1 MTACAMRVREVT
13 IAYRG
18 QGRKVPDAIREPGD
32 AVRLFRCIVPD
43 HVREHF
49 LALYLN
55 ARHRPIGFRV
65 IATGTADSALIH
77 PREVFQAG
85 ILLGATALI
94 VGHNHPSGDPSPSA
108 EDREITDRL
117 RQAGEIL
124 GVRLL
129 DSLVFNED
137 GRWAR
142 IEPTGRPR

>member
-1 MTACAMRVREVT
+1 MRVREVS
-13 IAYRG
+13 ISYRG

-49 LALYLN
+49 VGVYLDS
-55 ARHRPIGFRV
+55 RHRPIGFRV
-65 IATGTADSALIH
+65 IATGTADQALIH

-85 ILLGATALI
+85 ILLGAVALI
-94 VGHNHPSGDPSPSA
+94 VAHNHPSGDPSPSA
-108 EDREITDRL
+108 EDQEITDRL
-117 RQAGEIL
+117 QKAGELL

-129 DSLVFNED
+129 DSLVFVES

-142 IEPTGRPR
+142 IELQGGAR